1 MLAPPEYAMPEATY
15 LGFSATFSAP
25 SKVAAS
31 TSMAVSPPL
40 SQSPILH
47 LIDQGGKMAF
57 LLVPRRSPKLTVCDT
72 DD

>member
-1 MLAPPEYAMPEATY
+1 MLAPPEYAMPEVTY

-31 TSMAVSPPL
+31 TSMAVSPL

-57 LLVPRRSPKLTVCDT
+57 LLVPRRSPKLTV
-72 DD
+72 